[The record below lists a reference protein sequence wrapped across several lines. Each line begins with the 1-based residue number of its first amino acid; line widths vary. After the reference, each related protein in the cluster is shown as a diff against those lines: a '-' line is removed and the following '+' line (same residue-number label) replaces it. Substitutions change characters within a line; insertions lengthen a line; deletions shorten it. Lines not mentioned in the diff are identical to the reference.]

1 MRRGATAGIAGIATT
16 LAVLLIALPRVAV
29 AQDAGEPDTLSLER
43 AIRTALIR
51 NPSITSAEASAAT
64 AAADRWAHWGALLP
78 TASVNA
84 GIGSRS
90 STTLTFLDP
99 DGSRVVLDDPVVSD
113 SRSNSAG
120 LSFGLQLSAQ
130 TFTTLDAGGERR
142 EAAEYGV
149 SQAQALVVQQVKVN
163 YFEALK
169 QQRLVEV
176 ARRQLEARREEYE
189 LTEDKYEIAAVQR
202 NELLTAEI
210 ALRNA
215 ELQLVEAEDALASAM
230 RQLRVAQGVEGLAET
245 EMTLVEPPTV
255 PEVDGLDVEALLA
268 GARTANP
275 ELQRLSA
282 LERAAST
289 ELWAARASYLPTLS
303 ANLSYGRGRQLSPS
317 ESFFEF
323 SPANTSSSF
332 SVSLN
337 WPLFNGFQRRQQN
350 AAASNQLAT
359 SRAELRAQ
367 ELEVEADLR
376 RLVDD
381 IRRGDRRL
389 DVLERNVELA
399 EEALELTREQYR
411 IGSVPYLNLQ
421 RAIEELDT
429 AEQAAFDQR
438 YELLKRWAEL
448 EALGGDGVM
457 GATR

>member
-1 MRRGATAGIAGIATT
+1 MRRRATAGIAGVGTT
-16 LAVLLIALPRVAV
+16 LAALLLVLPPAAA
-29 AQDAGEPDTLSLER
+29 AQDAEPDTLSLES
-43 AIRTALIR
+43 AIRTALVR
-51 NPSITSAEASAAT
+51 NPSITSAEANAAT
-64 AAADRWAHWGALLP
+64 AAANRWAHWGALLP
-78 TASVNA
+78 SASVNA

-90 STTLTFLDP
+90 STRLTFLDP
-99 DGSRVVLDDPVVSD
+99 DGSRVVLDEPVVSD

-120 LSFGLQLSAQ
+120 LSFGLQLSAE

-149 SQAQALVVQQVKVN
+149 SQAQVLVVQQVKVN

-215 ELQLVEAEDALASAM
+215 ELQLVEAEDARAGAM
-230 RQLRVAQGVEGLAET
+230 RQLRVAQGVEGLEVT
-245 EMTLVEPPTV
+245 DMTLVEPPTV
-255 PEVDGLDVEALLA
+255 PEVDGLDAGALLA

-282 LERAAST
+282 LERAASI
-289 ELWAARASYLPTLS
+289 EVWGARASYLPTLS
-303 ANLSYGRGRQLSPS
+303 ANLNYGRGRELSAS

-332 SVSLN
+332 SLSLS
-337 WPLFNGFQRRQQN
+337 WPLFNGFQRKQQN

-359 SRAELRAQ
+359 ARADLRAQ

-448 EALGGDGVM
+448 EALVGDSLIE
-457 GATR
+457 ATR

>member
-1 MRRGATAGIAGIATT
+1 MLAALLAASPGPAAAQEARGEEAANPVPGAATS
-16 LAVLLIALPRVAV
+16 
-29 AQDAGEPDTLSLER
+29 DTLSLER

-51 NPSITSAEASAAT
+51 NPNIVSAEANVAT

-78 TASVNA
+78 SASVSA

-230 RQLRVAQGVEGLAET
+230 RQLRVAQGVDGLAET
-245 EMTLVEPPTV
+245 GMTLLEPPAV
-255 PEVDGLDVEALLA
+255 PEVDGLDVETLIA

-289 ELWAARASYLPTLS
+289 DVWAARASYLPTLN
-303 ANLSYGRGRQLSPS
+303 ANLSYGRGRELSAS

-332 SVSLN
+332 SLSLS
-337 WPLFNGFQRRQQN
+337 WPLFNGFQRKQQN

-359 SRAELRAQ
+359 ARADLRAQ

-389 DVLERNVELA
+389 GVLARNVELA
-399 EEALELTREQYR
+399 QEALELTREQYR

-448 EALGGDGVM
+448 EALVGDGLLE
-457 GATR
+457 ATR